1 VSRPTR
7 AAPGGRAYLDLQNL
21 SRREGQDMQTLLV
34 LYVLERFLARLAV
47 SEHAD
52 RFVLK
57 GGMLLAALRA
67 RRATVDA
74 DFLATQL
81 ANDEAT
87 VLARIVEIA
96 LVTPPVEDGVSYR
109 VHTARAGT
117 IRDGDLYTGVRVSMD
132 VAVAAAVVKLRLDV
146 SVGDPVTPA
155 PAPVAYPTLLQGHPD
170 FTVLG
175 YPLVTVLA
183 EKLCSAVDLG
193 AGNSRVRDYADIW
206 TLTGLHDLHG
216 NQLHAALQATSTHR
230 GVELRSLTLVLK
242 DFAATRADTYDA
254 YRRRL
259 GAYADHLPE
268 SLAAVVAAVISFA
281 EPVLTGSLPHDSTW
295 RAVPRTWRQP

>member
-1 VSRPTR
+1 
-7 AAPGGRAYLDLQNL
+7 
-21 SRREGQDMQTLLV
+21 
-34 LYVLERFLARLAV
+34 LARLAIT
-47 SEHAD
+47 EHAD

-57 GGMLLAALRA
+57 GGMLLAALQA

-87 VLARIVEIA
+87 VLARVVEIA
-96 LVTPPVEDGVSYR
+96 SVTPPVEDGVDYR
-109 VHTARAGT
+109 VLTARAGT

-132 VAVAAAVVKLRLDV
+132 VAVGAAVVKLRLDV
-146 SVGDPVTPA
+146 SVGDPVIPA
-155 PAPVAYPTLLQGHPD
+155 PTPITYPTLLRGHPD

-206 TLTGLHDLHG
+206 TLTGLHNLDG
-216 NQLHAALQATSTHR
+216 DQLRAALRATSTHR
-230 GVELRSLTLVLK
+230 GVDLQSLSLVVA
-242 DFAATRADTYDA
+242 DFAATRAGTYDA

-259 GAYADHLPE
+259 GTDARQLPE
-268 SLAAVVAAVISFA
+268 TLAAVAAAVTFFA
-281 EPVLTGSLPHDSTW
+281 EPVLTGSLPTESTW
-295 RAVPRTWRQP
+295 HAVSRAWRQP